1 MRSPSAFSGSAKARA
16 LNSTGI
22 SVYWV
27 LESGGQMM
35 GVTKAVI
42 LTSLFTACKCYDFVG
57 LQSSFG

>member
-1 MRSPSAFSGSAKARA
+1 MRSPSTSSGSAKARA

-22 SVYWV
+22 SVCWV

-42 LTSLFTACKCYDFVG
+42 FTSLSTAFKV
-57 LQSSFG
+57 SVTTS

>member
-1 MRSPSAFSGSAKARA
+1 MRSSSAFSGSAKVRA

-22 SVYWV
+22 SLCWV

-42 LTSLFTACKCYDFVG
+42 LTYLFAAFMVSVTT
-57 LQSSFG
+57 S

>member
-1 MRSPSAFSGSAKARA
+1 MRSPSAFSGSAKVRA

-22 SVYWV
+22 SLCWV

-42 LTSLFTACKCYDFVG
+42 LTSLFAAFMVSVTT
-57 LQSSFG
+57 S